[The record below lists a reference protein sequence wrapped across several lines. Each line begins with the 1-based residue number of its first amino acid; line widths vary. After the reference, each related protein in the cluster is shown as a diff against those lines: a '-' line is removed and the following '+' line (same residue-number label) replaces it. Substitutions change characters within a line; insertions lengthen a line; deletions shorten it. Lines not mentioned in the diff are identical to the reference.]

1 MNRSNIGNI
10 TTNAMQTLNISGTA
24 FSGMVRRSIAD
35 AASALN
41 AEKVAAEKATEK
53 AVKQERQ
60 DKIDARKEKLD
71 DAKLAQTQARTDLY
85 RARAEELRSKSE
97 ARDARTERMKDIG
110 TPQSKEVAR
119 KVNSDMEWQK
129 VRFGGRDITG
139 EMVGG
144 IFIPKS

>member
-10 TTNAMQTLNISGTA
+10 ATNAMQTLNISGTS

-35 AASALN
+35 ASSALN
-41 AEKVAAEKATEK
+41 AEKKETEKATEK
-53 AVKQERQ
+53 AAKQERQ
-60 DKIDARKEKLD
+60 GKIDARREELD
-71 DAKLAQTQARTDLY
+71 KAKLAQTQARTDLY

-110 TPQSKEVAR
+110 TPQSKEVVR